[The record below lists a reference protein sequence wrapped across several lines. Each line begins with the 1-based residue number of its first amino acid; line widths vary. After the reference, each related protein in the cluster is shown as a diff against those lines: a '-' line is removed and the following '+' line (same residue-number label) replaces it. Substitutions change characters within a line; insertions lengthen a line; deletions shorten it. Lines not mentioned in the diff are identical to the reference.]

1 MREIMLCMS
10 LNTPCSGALPAV
22 VAAAVTAALVA
33 SSCSSN
39 RLIVSLLLLPPLVW
53 LTLLP
58 ADAECG
64 RWWGPGDG
72 ER

>member
-10 LNTPCSGALPAV
+10 LNTPCRGALPAV

-33 SSCSSN
+33 SSCCSN
-39 RLIVSLLLLPPLVW
+39 RLIVSLLLLVW

-64 RWWGPGDG
+64 RWRGPGEG
-72 ER
+72 EC